1 MQCKRRNTTLPHY
14 LKTLTKT
21 CQRFESIYTHSWKNI
36 KVSQNIF
43 FEKNPLTHKNPL
55 TISIHWRQ
63 LIRPQLLFFFCFE
76 TEEDWIVQIQTIDQE
91 SFSIVVQSTRPII
104 SWKNTF
110 PLKFLDKC
118 HEKYFSIPFHE
129 ETNVIE
135 LVTLTFCSS
144 VVDVWENVLYPKD
157 RHSN

>member
-1 MQCKRRNTTLPHY
+1 MRTFRVNIYPL
-14 LKTLTKT
+14 LKKYKSLTKYFFRKKPT
-21 CQRFESIYTHSWKNI
+21 DTQKSTYNFYTLKAAESTST
-36 KVSQNIF
+36 S
-43 FEKNPLTHKNPL
+43 L
-55 TISIHWRQ
+55 
-63 LIRPQLLFFFCFE
+63 FFCFE

-118 HEKYFSIPFHE
+118 HEKYFSIPFHD

-135 LVTLTFCSS
+135 LVTLTFSSS
-144 VVDVWENVLYPKD
+144 VVDV
-157 RHSN
+157 